1 MGWIRMANNKLYERL
16 KEFTLIMLYLN
27 SWEENEFGMKY
38 RRSWKGYDF
47 DILNELSDEGLIG
60 SSYRSK
66 SVSIGDEGV
75 EKAKELLKKFGL
87 NEFLNDAQ
95 KENKAVKDRIFDNND
110 KLVGAVQWDSDSE
123 EGLPKIH
130 INGKSYSWVELGKKV
145 MTHEGFNI
153 KIEFSD
159 PSDEG

>member
-1 MGWIRMANNKLYERL
+1 MANEKLHEKL
-16 KEFTLIMLYLN
+16 KELTLMLLYLN

-38 RRSWKGYDF
+38 RRSWKGFDF

-60 SSYRSK
+60 GNYKSK

-75 EKAKELLKKFGL
+75 EKAKELLEKFKL
-87 NEFLNDAQ
+87 NEFLNDDK
-95 KENKAVKDRIFDNND
+95 KENKTVKDRIFDSND
-110 KLVGAVQWDSDSE
+110 KLIGAVQWDSDSE
-123 EGLPKIH
+123 EGLPKIYV
-130 INGKSYSWVELGKKV
+130 NGKSYSWIELGKAV

-159 PSDEG
+159 PSDEEE